1 MKGCFPSTK
10 RPISHSIVTLL
21 MILFGYSR
29 RCWSFVRPFCQQQHV
44 RFLSQQVNPTLEWKG
59 AAHSTSGF
67 VSHVLVEEKGSTS
80 FEQVSQVLTE
90 RKNANDTVTDLNAL
104 ELMRLG
110 AVWFLPFDA
119 PRDPAKGIKPV
130 RLFEDRELQ
139 PGDYLRVHHNPRR
152 FPAVQKY
159 DWSAFKSDVSSD
171 KPGIIVARNTTM
183 GWMVIDKPPNVPVHM
198 TVDNSR
204 ENVASCLEEVLCSYV
219 TTPQR
224 LDQNTSGLLVVS
236 TSKVFANYYADL
248 LRHKTA
254 LQLEL
259 NQTQD
264 TEHSRDYIHKKY
276 RCLVCLREDDSRS
289 ILEAAREL
297 QQLRGSIV
305 RHYLEPS
312 IRAPKHFVAQTT
324 DSTWLECLLRIT
336 GTSDVYALVGHGQE
350 LANNLWSCPAEDRPP
365 SCQAVIELEIELLT
379 GRTHQ
384 VRGQLSAMGFPIV
397 GDTQYGGAIPKNAP
411 LRSDIVDY
419 QASAQLALQCCALE
433 FADPDIVEKSDG
445 TESMRRSRRWNS
457 FYLDAAW
464 WTPFLRAYDSNKEA
478 DGGSRMGATTNL
490 TEENKLEQTIS
501 VSPVQTT
508 KRPRPELLPPRVSL
522 SKGANKYVLI
532 RATHPL
538 TDTVE
543 WFVKSAAPSESGG
556 PYHGNVAQDLREWIA
571 AAGYTAEVTG
581 GGRIDYNGAKA
592 LVYGFSYGFGK
603 GDHAKAA
610 ELIQTFQP
618 DIDATFDNTDG
629 LY

>member
-1 MKGCFPSTK
+1 MKVCSSSTK
-10 RPISHSIVTLL
+10 RPILHSIVTLL
-21 MILFGYSR
+21 MIQFDYSR
-29 RCWSFVRPFCQQQHV
+29 RCLSFVRPLYQQQHV
-44 RFLSQQVNPTLEWKG
+44 RLLSQQINPTLEWKG

-67 VSHVLVEEKGSTS
+67 VSHVLVEEEGSTS
-80 FEQVSQVLTE
+80 FEQVSRVLTA
-90 RKNANDTVTDLNAL
+90 RKHANDTVTDLNAL

-119 PRDPAKGIKPV
+119 PRDPSKGIKPV
-130 RLFEDRELQ
+130 RLFENRDLQ

-152 FPAVQKY
+152 FPAVKKY
-159 DWSAFKSDVSSD
+159 DWSAFKSYASSD
-171 KPGIIVARNTTM
+171 KPGIIVARNATK

-204 ENVASCLEEVLCSYV
+204 ENVASCLEEVLRSYV

-254 LQLEL
+254 LQLEV
-259 NQTQD
+259 NQTQE
-264 TEHSRDYIHKKY
+264 TEHFRDYIHKKY
-276 RCLVCLREDDSRS
+276 RCLVCLQEDDDRS

-297 QQLRGSIV
+297 QQLRGSII

-312 IRAPKHFVAQTT
+312 IRAPKHFVAETF
-324 DSTWLECLLRIT
+324 DSAWLECLLRIT

-365 SCQAVIELEIELLT
+365 SCQAVMELEIELLT

-397 GDTQYGGAIPKNAP
+397 GDTQYGGAIPQSVP
-411 LRSDIVDY
+411 SRSSDGVDF
-419 QASAQLALQCCALE
+419 QDSAQLALQCCALE

-445 TESMRRSRRWNS
+445 TESMRRSQRWNS
-457 FYLDAAW
+457 FGLDTAW
-464 WTPFLRAYDSNKEA
+464 WTPFLRAYDSNPKA
-478 DGGSRMGATTNL
+478 DGKSQTDVATNL
-490 TEENKLEQTIS
+490 EEENKLRVRS
-501 VSPVQTT
+501 VQTR
-508 KRPRPELLPPRVSL
+508 KLPRPDLLPPRVSL
-522 SKGANKYVLI
+522 SKGVNKYVLI

-538 TDTVE
+538 TDSVE
-543 WFVKSAAPSESGG
+543 WFVKSAAPFECGG
-556 PYHGNVAQDLREWIA
+556 PYHGNVAQDLGEWIA
-571 AAGYTAEVTG
+571 AAGYKAEVTG
-581 GGRIDYNGAKA
+581 GGRIDYDGSKA
-592 LVYGFSYGFGK
+592 VVYGFSYGFGK
-603 GDHAKAA
+603 GDHAKAV
-610 ELIQTFQP
+610 ELIRKYQP
-618 DIDATFDNTDG
+618 EIDATFDNTDG